1 MSTQVVR
8 PLFTKAAFLRTRRRP
23 RVARI
28 RVGAVRFLLA
38 LLILS
43 AIVLGITWKNVEFK
57 RTNLTL
63 AQSRTTLTALMKE
76 QRQLSGEIKALTSYP
91 QISAWAKRE
100 NSWQIAAHPPGKIVI
115 PRKELTP
122 SAQLR
127 WDILRVRDE

>member
-1 MSTQVVR
+1 
-8 PLFTKAAFLRTRRRP
+8 
-23 RVARI
+23 
-28 RVGAVRFLLA
+28 VRFLLA

>member
-1 MSTQVVR
+1 MSTQVVK
-8 PLFTKAAFLRTRRRP
+8 PLFTKSAFLRTRRRP
-23 RVARI
+23 RVARL

-43 AIVLGITWKNVEFK
+43 IIVLGITWKNVEFK
-57 RTNLTL
+57 RTNLNL
-63 AQSRTTLTALMKE
+63 AQSRSTLTALMKE
-76 QRQLSGEIKALTSYP
+76 QQQLSGEIKSLASYP

-100 NSWQIAAHPPGKIVI
+100 NGWQITGHPTGKIVI
-115 PRKELTP
+115 SRKELTP